1 MTSQIKTVLLL
12 ALLSAIIIGLGGIMG
27 GRTGIIIAFVI
38 AMIMNVGSYWYS
50 DKIVLSMY
58 QARELSEDEAP
69 MLHRMV
75 AELSANA
82 GIPKPRVCVIPEDAP
97 NAFATG
103 RDPEH
108 GVVAVTDG
116 IMRILS
122 PEELR
127 GVIAHEIGHIA
138 NRDILIQTIAGVL
151 ASVIVSI
158 ANFMQFAAIF
168 GGSSNDEEGGTN
180 PIAAFLLAI
189 LAPIA
194 ASIIQMAISRS
205 REYLADETGA
215 RICGQPL
222 ALAGA
227 LAAGP
232 GLLRRNF
239 ANLRLALPV
248 ALIASACSIVG
259 AMLGLALPTDIIQT
273 CLGVTIL
280 GIAVLL
286 FFSKNSVRP
295 VVNKQDAV
303 GLALGMN
310 GVFLE
315 PSTGEVVD
323 WKTHRT
329 LAGLLLFIVIGIMAG
344 MFGLGAGWANVP
356 VLNLLMGVPLKVS
369 VGTSKFL
376 LSITDT
382 SAAWVYLNQGCVIP
396 LMAIPSIVGL
406 MLGSVVGVRLLAKAK
421 PKFIRIMVI
430 AVLFFSGAKAL
441 LKGLGW

>member
-12 ALLSAIIIGLGGIMG
+12 GLLSGIIIAMGGLLG
-27 GRTGIIIAFVI
+27 GRTGVVFAFGL
-38 AMIMNVGSYWYS
+38 ALLMNVGSYWYS

-58 QARELSEDEAP
+58 RARELAPEEAP
-69 MLHRMV
+69 ALHSMV
-75 AELSANA
+75 EELARNA
-82 GIPKPRVCVIPEDAP
+82 GIPKPRICVVPEAGP

-103 RDPEH
+103 RNPEH
-108 GVVAVTDG
+108 AVVAVTEG
-116 IMRILS
+116 IMRLLS

-127 GVIAHEIGHIA
+127 GVLGHEMGHIK
-138 NRDILIQTIAGVL
+138 NRDILIQTIAGVMASAIVTL
-151 ASVIVSI
+151 ANI
-158 ANFMQFAAIF
+158 FQFTAIF
-168 GGSSNDEEGGTN
+168 GGNREGEGGAN
-180 PIAAFLLAI
+180 PLAALMMALLAP
-189 LAPIA
+189 LAA
-194 ASIIQMAISRS
+194 GLIQMAISRS
-205 REYLADETGA
+205 REYLADDTGA
-215 RICGQPL
+215 ALCGQPL

-248 ALIASACSIVG
+248 ALIASACAIVG
-259 AMLGLALPTDIIQT
+259 AMLGLALPTNVVQT
-273 CLGVTIL
+273 CLGATIL

-286 FFSKNSVRP
+286 LMSKNSVRP
-295 VVNKQDAV
+295 VVTKQDAV

-315 PSTGEVVD
+315 PSTGEVVE

-329 LAGLLLFIVIGIMAG
+329 LVGLLLFIAIGIMAG

-356 VLNLLMGVPLKVS
+356 VLNLLMGVPLKVG

-396 LMAIPSIVGL
+396 LMAVPSIVGL
-406 MLGSVVGVRLLAKAK
+406 MLGSVVGVRLLAVAK
-421 PKFIRIMVI
+421 PKFIRYMVI
-430 AVLFFSGAKAL
+430 IVLFFSGAKAL

>member
-180 PIAAFLLAI
+180 PIAA
-189 LAPIA
+189 
-194 ASIIQMAISRS
+194 SIIQMAISRS

-227 LAAGP
+227 LHKLGVASGQIP
-232 GLLRRNF
+232 MQNGNPSPEQMFIVSPLF
-239 ANLRLALPV
+239 GFGGGSMANLFSTHPPLEERIARLQEMSRQA
-248 ALIASACSIVG
+248 
-259 AMLGLALPTDIIQT
+259 
-273 CLGVTIL
+273 
-280 GIAVLL
+280 
-286 FFSKNSVRP
+286 R
-295 VVNKQDAV
+295 
-303 GLALGMN
+303 
-310 GVFLE
+310 
-315 PSTGEVVD
+315 
-323 WKTHRT
+323 
-329 LAGLLLFIVIGIMAG
+329 
-344 MFGLGAGWANVP
+344 
-356 VLNLLMGVPLKVS
+356 
-369 VGTSKFL
+369 
-376 LSITDT
+376 
-382 SAAWVYLNQGCVIP
+382 
-396 LMAIPSIVGL
+396 
-406 MLGSVVGVRLLAKAK
+406 
-421 PKFIRIMVI
+421 
-430 AVLFFSGAKAL
+430 
-441 LKGLGW
+441 